1 MPGKPL
7 SAGARPARSGTSMT
21 EKNGEGSLGAT
32 VTLVGTLAAIYM
44 VSQCLRNSVGVIA
57 PNLASEIGLSAAE
70 IGLLSSAFF
79 LAFAAAQFPLGV
91 ALDRYGPRLCMIVCA
106 VVSVVGAGLFAFATT
121 PSALILARILMGLGT
136 SCFLMAPLA
145 LYARRFPPERFSTLA
160 SVQIGVGTIGTL
172 LVTAPLA
179 WAAATIGWRTSF
191 VVVGII
197 MLVCGIL
204 VMLFVREDRA
214 KDASVHHE
222 TLRESLAGIVEAAR
236 LPFVPPLFL
245 MHLTAYSSFAV
256 VVGLWGGPYLTHVYG
271 YGLTARGDILF
282 VAAFT
287 HIIGLLVFGQIERAV
302 RSYRMPV
309 FIGGVVLAGLLGL
322 IAVAGKL
329 PETALMI
336 WIALLGFTAGY
347 VTVLIAHGKALLP
360 PHLVGRGMTLLN
372 VGTMGGTFL
381 SQVLTGALIGLFP
394 TEGDAY
400 PLIAY
405 RVVFGVQAA
414 LLLATCIAYLR
425 VPDPHALASAKAELP
440 A

>member
-1 MPGKPL
+1 
-7 SAGARPARSGTSMT
+7 
-21 EKNGEGSLGAT
+21 
-32 VTLVGTLAAIYM
+32 
-44 VSQCLRNSVGVIA
+44 
-57 PNLASEIGLSAAE
+57 
-70 IGLLSSAFF
+70 
-79 LAFAAAQFPLGV
+79 
-91 ALDRYGPRLCMIVCA
+91 
-106 VVSVVGAGLFAFATT
+106 
-121 PSALILARILMGLGT
+121 
-136 SCFLMAPLA
+136 MAPLA

-160 SVQIGVGTIGTL
+160 SLQIGVGTIGTL

-179 WAAATIGWRTSF
+179 WAAATVGWRTSF

-197 MLVCGIL
+197 MLACGIL
-204 VMLFVREDRA
+204 VMLFVREDRGHG
-214 KDASVHHE
+214 ASAHHE

-245 MHLTAYSSFAV
+245 MQMTAYSSFV
-256 VVGLWGGPYLTHVYG
+256 FVVGLWGGPYLTHVYG
-271 YGLTARGDILF
+271 YGLTERGDILF
-282 VAAFT
+282 VAALT
-287 HIIGLLVFGQIERAV
+287 HIFGLLAFGQAERV
-302 RSYRMPV
+302 LRSYKVPV
-309 FIGGVVLAGLLGL
+309 FAGGVVLAALLGL
-322 IAVAGKL
+322 IALIGKL
-329 PETALMI
+329 PALSLMI

-381 SQVLTGALIGLFP
+381 SQVLTGAIIGLFP

-425 VPDPHALASAKAELP
+425 VPDPHRLALARAEVATSEPVP
-440 A
+440 APRKIK